1 MVFTL
6 KLCYNFS
13 IGFLCRTGGNMK
25 KRKTLQDLTIKDN
38 FLFGAVMRVEEN
50 CKGFLEMVLGFP
62 IARVVVS
69 KEKSIIYHP
78 EYKGV
83 RLDIY
88 AEDENHTH
96 YNVEMQV
103 RKKKSLGKRSRYYH
117 SQMVMEYL
125 ESGEDYE
132 TIPDT
137 FVIFVCDFDPF
148 GQGLYCYTFRNECQ
162 EDKSVRLEDGS
173 NTIFL
178 NTRGRNETE
187 VPEGL
192 VRFLKFVTADLEES
206 EGDFQDELVRQ
217 FQETIRR
224 IKTDRQMGERYMIFE
239 EMLKEEK
246 QEGRQEGRLEA
257 TREAVLELL
266 KELGEIPEEI
276 QEKIGKLEDVTKLKI
291 LLKMAARAD
300 SISAFEEETE
310 EYFNSEK

>member
-1 MVFTL
+1 
-6 KLCYNFS
+6 
-13 IGFLCRTGGNMK
+13 MK
-25 KRKTLQDLTIKDN
+25 KRKTLQDLTIKDS

-162 EDKSVRLEDGS
+162 EDRKVKLKDGS
-173 NTIFL
+173 CTIFL
-178 NTRGRNETE
+178 NTRGRNESE

-276 QEKIGKLEDVTKLKI
+276 QEKIGKLEDITKLKI

>member
-1 MVFTL
+1 
-6 KLCYNFS
+6 
-13 IGFLCRTGGNMK
+13 MK

-125 ESGEDYE
+125 ESGEEYE

-246 QEGRQEGRLEA
+246 QEGRKEGRLEA

-276 QEKIGKLEDVTKLKI
+276 QEKIGKLEDITKLKI